1 SGLQVDPFNFCV
13 LCWRHPLPGRKLCAE
28 HAPGP
33 PLQKDEGV
41 RRAAAAR
48 YKSGVRQRKSFD
60 NAVNRILTRE
70 VTEFHKSLFTAVVL
84 FPAQGIAEW
93 LNQRRPLLWQWLG
106 KQQLALNDEN
116 PVEVL
121 LGLLHDPAG
130 LPPKA
135 QQCYRL

>member
-1 SGLQVDPFNFCV
+1 TYFISMCNQLRMPVQSPIRSNSGLQVDPFNFCV

-70 VTEFHKSLFTAVVL
+70 VTEFHKSLFTAVV
-84 FPAQGIAEW
+84 
-93 LNQRRPLLWQWLG
+93 
-106 KQQLALNDEN
+106 
-116 PVEVL
+116 
-121 LGLLHDPAG
+121 
-130 LPPKA
+130 
-135 QQCYRL
+135 